1 MRIYDDLVIESN
13 RDKLE
18 ETLLDPDFPWYF
30 VSRSSGAAPK
40 IDGFEDSP
48 QLIHKFIDDDKI
60 SSNYIHEV
68 MKLLNWENILRV
80 TGAPERI
87 IRMKTNLLLKT
98 QNTPNT
104 PHIDY
109 PDPHIVMLYYVNDSS
124 GPTSFYDRKSKIKK
138 EVLPKKGRILMFDGS
153 TYHSS
158 TPPITNDYR
167 CVINFDLKV

>member
-1 MRIYDDLVIESN
+1 MRIYDDGVVESN

-18 ETLLDPDFPWYF
+18 DLFLGYNFPWYF
-30 VSRSSGAAPK
+30 CKKSSGDAPK
-40 IDGFEDSP
+40 VADFVDCP
-48 QLIHKFIDDDKI
+48 QLVHKFIFDDKI

-68 MKLLNWENILRV
+68 MRLLNWENIIKV

-87 IRMKTNLLLKT
+87 IRMKSNLLLKT
-98 QNTPNT
+98 QSTSNT

-124 GPTSFYDRKSKIKK
+124 GPTIFYNRKFEVKK
-138 EVLPKKGRILMFDGS
+138 EIIPKKGRILMFDGS
-153 TYHSS
+153 IYHSS

-167 CVINFDLKV
+167 CVINFNLKL

>member
-1 MRIYDDLVIESN
+1 MRICDDGVVESN

-18 ETLLDPDFPWYF
+18 DLFLGYNFPWYF
-30 VSRSSGAAPK
+30 CKKSSGDAPK
-40 IDGFEDSP
+40 VADFVDCP
-48 QLIHKFIDDDKI
+48 QLVHKFIFDDKI

-68 MKLLNWENILRV
+68 MRLLNWENIIKV

-87 IRMKTNLLLKT
+87 IRMKSNLLLKT
-98 QNTPNT
+98 QSTSNT

-124 GPTSFYDRKSKIKK
+124 GPTIFYNRKFEVKK
-138 EVLPKKGRILMFDGS
+138 EIIPKKGRILMFDGS
-153 TYHSS
+153 IYHSS

-167 CVINFDLKV
+167 CVINFNLKL

>member
-1 MRIYDDLVIESN
+1 MRIYDDGVVESN

-18 ETLLDPDFPWYF
+18 DLFLGYNFPWYF
-30 VSRSSGAAPK
+30 CKKSSGDAPK
-40 IDGFEDSP
+40 VADFVDCP
-48 QLIHKFIDDDKI
+48 QLVHKFIFDDKI

-68 MKLLNWENILRV
+68 MKLLNWENIIKV

-87 IRMKTNLLLKT
+87 IRMKSNLLLKT
-98 QNTPNT
+98 QSTSNT

-124 GPTSFYDRKSKIKK
+124 GPTIFYNRKFEVKK
-138 EVLPKKGRILMFDGS
+138 EIIPKKGRILMFDGS
-153 TYHSS
+153 IYHSS

-167 CVINFDLKV
+167 CVINFNLKL

>member
-1 MRIYDDLVIESN
+1 MRIYDDGVVESN

-18 ETLLDPDFPWYF
+18 DLFLGYNFPWYF
-30 VSRSSGAAPK
+30 CKKSSGDAPK
-40 IDGFEDSP
+40 VADFVDCP
-48 QLIHKFIDDDKI
+48 QLVHKFIFDDKI

-68 MKLLNWENILRV
+68 MRLLNWENIIKV

-87 IRMKTNLLLKT
+87 IRMKSNLLLKT
-98 QNTPNT
+98 QSTSNT

-124 GPTSFYDRKSKIKK
+124 GPTIFYIRKFEVKK
-138 EVLPKKGRILMFDGS
+138 EIIPKKGRILMFDGS
-153 TYHSS
+153 IYHSS

-167 CVINFDLKV
+167 CVINFNLKL

>member
-18 ETLLDPDFPWYF
+18 DIFLDSEFPWHF
-30 VSRSSGAAPK
+30 VKRSSGAAPK

-48 QLIHKFIDDDKI
+48 QLVHKFIDDDKI
-60 SSNYIHEV
+60 LSNYIHEV
-68 MKLLNWENILRV
+68 MKLLDWENILKV

-87 IRMKTNLLLKT
+87 IRMKTNLLLRT
-98 QNTPNT
+98 QSTPNT

-109 PDPHIVMLYYVNDSS
+109 PDPHLVLLYYVNNSS
-124 GPTSFYDRKSKIKK
+124 GPTTFYNRKFKVKK
-138 EVLPKKGRILMFDGS
+138 EVVPKKGRIIMFDGS

-158 TPPITNDYR
+158 APPVTNDYR

>member
-1 MRIYDDLVIESN
+1 MKIYDDLIIESN

-18 ETLLDPDFPWYF
+18 EILLDPEFPWYF
-30 VSRSSGAAPK
+30 VKRSSGAAPK

-48 QLIHKFIDDDKI
+48 QLVHKFIDDDKI

-87 IRMKTNLLLKT
+87 IRMKTNLLLRT
-98 QNTPNT
+98 QSTPNT

-124 GPTSFYDRKSKIKK
+124 GPTTFYNRKFKVKK
-138 EVLPKKGRILMFDGS
+138 EVLPKKGRIIMFDGS

-158 TPPITNDYR
+158 TPPTTNDYR

>member
-18 ETLLDPDFPWYF
+18 ETLLDPKFPWYF
-30 VSRSSGAAPK
+30 VKRSSGAAPE

-68 MKLLNWENILRV
+68 MGLLNWENILKV

-87 IRMKTNLLLKT
+87 IRMKTNLLLRT
-98 QNTPNT
+98 QSTPNT

-109 PDPHIVMLYYVNDSS
+109 PDPHLVLLYYVNDSS
-124 GPTSFYDRKSKIKK
+124 GPTTFYNKKFKVKK
-138 EVLPKKGRILMFDGS
+138 EVLPKKGRILIFDGS
-153 TYHSS
+153 IYHSS
-158 TPPITNDYR
+158 TPPTTNDYR
-167 CVINFDLKV
+167 CVINFDLKL